1 MTSIFIKT
9 YGCALNQS
17 DSEVMLGLLKK
28 AKFEIAQSIDCADVV
43 IINTCTVK
51 NPTERKFFNYLD
63 KIKDMGKQIIIA
75 GCIPQTNPEKVGGY
89 SLIGVSQ
96 ISNIVEIVEEAING
110 NAVES
115 LSYEK
120 FQRLNLPKI
129 RRNPIIEIVP
139 ICAGCLGEPC
149 AYCKVKSARGDLVS
163 YQKEDILRQ
172 IRSAVRDEVKEV
184 WITAQDTGC
193 YGKDIGENLISLLKE
208 VLEIDGDFKVRLGM
222 LNPNHALEFL
232 DDLIKIYK
240 NEKMFKFLHVPV
252 QSGSDKI
259 LKSMRRKYTAE
270 DFKKIIYKFTR
281 EIPDIT
287 IATDVICGFPGETE
301 EDFNATLELIKE
313 IKPDAINISR
323 FWPRQGTEA
332 EKMENPVHGQET
344 KRRSTIL
351 TDIYQSTARMRNER
365 WFDWQGKI
373 IIDEIG
379 KDNTMIGRNYAYK
392 PVVVL
397 CSCKIGDVI
406 EVKIMKVTPFDLRGA
421 KI

>member
-1 MTSIFIKT
+1 
-9 YGCALNQS
+9 
-17 DSEVMLGLLKK
+17 MLGLLKK
-28 AKFEIAQSIDCADVV
+28 AKFEIAQSIDDADVV

-51 NPTERKFFNYLD
+51 NPTERKFFNYLE
-63 KIKDMGKQIIIA
+63 KIKDTGKAIIIA

-96 ISNIVEIVEEAING
+96 INNIVEIVEEAING
-110 NAVES
+110 NAMES

-129 RRNPIIEIVP
+129 RKNPIIEIVP

-172 IRSAVRDEVKEV
+172 IRSAVRDKVKEV

-208 VLEIDGDFKVRLGM
+208 VLEIDGDFKIRLGM

-240 NEKMFKFLHVPV
+240 NEKMFRFLHVPV

-270 DFKKIIYKFTR
+270 DFRKIIYRFSQ

-301 EDFNATLELIKE
+301 DDFNATLELIKE
-313 IKPDAINISR
+313 IKPDAINLSR

-332 EKMENPVHGQET
+332 EKMENQVHGQET

-373 IIDEIG
+373 VIDEKG

-392 PVVVL
+392 PVVVS
-397 CSCKIGDVI
+397 CECKIGDAI